1 MRSNAM
7 KAKMLA
13 GEPVAGVIVASADEQ
28 LVEVLGLSGFDYVMI
43 DCEHGHMSVRECE
56 TLVRACEA
64 VGITSVVRVPHNAPD
79 VILRHLDTGA
89 QGIVIPQVNSV
100 ADARTAVDA
109 VYYHPL
115 GQRGLAGTRAA
126 DFGLTRSLAEYT
138 VDANRQLAVI
148 ALIENVRAI
157 DELPA
162 ILEVE
167 GITAVTIGPADL
179 SQSLGHPGSRHHPDV
194 EAAIEQIITMAIE
207 AGVPVGINTS
217 TGAEAKAARDRG
229 CLQTSVSAWGLLG
242 GATRDYLA
250 AANQ

>member
-1 MRSNAM
+1 MRPNLM
-7 KAKMLA
+7 KAKILA

-56 TLVRACEA
+56 TLVRAAAA

-89 QGIVIPQVNSV
+89 QGIVIPQVNS
-100 ADARTAVDA
+100 ADDARAAVDA

-126 DFGLTRSLAEYT
+126 DFGLTSSLTAYTAE
-138 VDANRQLAVI
+138 ANRELAVI
-148 ALIENVRAI
+148 ALIENVRAL
-157 DELPA
+157 DELPE
-162 ILEVE
+162 ILAVE
-167 GITAVTIGPADL
+167 GLTAVTIGPADL
-179 SQSLGHPGSRHHPDV
+179 SQSLGQPGNRHHPDV
-194 EAAIEQIITMAIE
+194 EAAIDQIISMAIT

-217 TGAEAKAARDRG
+217 TGAEMQAARERG
-229 CLQTSVSAWGLLG
+229 CLQTSVAAWGLLA
-242 GATRDYLA
+242 GASRDYLA
-250 AANQ
+250 GS